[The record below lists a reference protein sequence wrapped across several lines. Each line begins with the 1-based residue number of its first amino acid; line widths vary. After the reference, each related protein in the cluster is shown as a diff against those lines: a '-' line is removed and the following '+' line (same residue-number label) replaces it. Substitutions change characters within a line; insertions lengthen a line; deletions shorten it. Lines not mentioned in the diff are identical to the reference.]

1 MSRTQRLVLS
11 IAIVAS
17 FVAFLNSTVVSV
29 ALPKVSAE
37 LGGGLA
43 GQQWTIN
50 SYLVTLGS
58 LMLVAGSLSDALGR
72 LLMLRIGLVGFGVTS
87 LAIAAAPTIETL
99 IAFRA
104 IQGAA
109 GALLVPSSLAL
120 IITSFQGPA
129 QGRAIG
135 MWTSA
140 TSAAAIVGP
149 LVGGL
154 LADFSSWRWAF
165 VVNVIPIALAL
176 VLMSR
181 LTMHDVRMP
190 GMRIDVVSA
199 VLCTSGLGAIVL
211 ALIEGTSRGWN
222 SPIVLVSLIGGT
234 IAFASFLVRQRNR
247 ANAIVPLDMFRV
259 RNFWTGNV
267 ATALIYAALSLNGFV
282 LGIYLQQTA
291 ALSATLA
298 GLASLP
304 MTVIMIV
311 GSSRI
316 GALSGR
322 FGPRT
327 FMTAGPIIMAAGAL
341 MLVAVSADFNY
352 WTQVLPG
359 MVVFGL
365 GLTVTVSPLTSAI
378 LGSVT
383 SERAG
388 SASAVNTAVARIA
401 GLVIVAV
408 LAVIV
413 GGQIDLEGFHR
424 AAVVTAALLA
434 LGGITSWFGIR
445 TVVPTRPSE
454 EIMVSTAPC
463 VAGDVPVV
471 ARA

>member
-11 IAIVAS
+11 LAIVAS

-29 ALPKVSAE
+29 ALPKISAE

-58 LMLVAGSLSDALGR
+58 LMLVAGSLSDAVGR
-72 LLMLRIGLVGFGVTS
+72 ILMLRIGLVGFGVTS
-87 LAIAAAPTIETL
+87 LAIGAAPTIDTL

-104 IQGAA
+104 IQGAS

-129 QGRAIG
+129 QGKAIG

-154 LADFSSWRWAF
+154 LSDFSSWRWAF
-165 VVNVIPIALAL
+165 VLNVIPIALAL
-176 VLMSR
+176 LLMSR
-181 LTMHDVRMP
+181 LKMRDVRTP
-190 GMRIDVVSA
+190 GTRIDVVSA
-199 VLCTSGLGAIVL
+199 VLCTLGLGAIVL
-211 ALIEGTSRGWN
+211 ALIEGPSRGWN
-222 SPIVLVSLIGGT
+222 SPVVLVSLIGGT

-247 ANAIVPLDMFRV
+247 ANAIVPLDMFLV
-259 RNFWTGNV
+259 RNFWTGNL

-282 LGIYLQQTA
+282 VGIYLQQTA
-291 ALSATLA
+291 GLSATLA

-322 FGPRT
+322 FGPRI
-327 FMTAGPIIMAAGAL
+327 FMTAGPLIMAAGAV
-341 MLVAVSADFNY
+341 MLLAVSADFNY
-352 WTQVLPG
+352 WQQVLPG

-378 LGSVT
+378 LSSVP

-413 GGQIDLEGFHR
+413 GGEIDLEGFRR

-445 TVVPTRPSE
+445 TVIANRPSE
-454 EIMVSTAPC
+454 EIMVATAPC

>member
-11 IAIVAS
+11 LAIVAS

-29 ALPKVSAE
+29 ALPKISAE

-58 LMLVAGSLSDALGR
+58 LMLVAGSLSDAVGR

-104 IQGAA
+104 VQGAA

-129 QGRAIG
+129 QGKAIG

-154 LADFSSWRWAF
+154 LSDFSSWRWAF
-165 VVNVIPIALAL
+165 VLNVLPIALAL

-181 LTMHDVRMP
+181 LKMRDVRTP
-190 GMRIDVVSA
+190 GIRIDVVSA
-199 VLCTSGLGAIVL
+199 VLCTFGLGAIVL
-211 ALIEGTSRGWN
+211 ALIEGPSRGWN
-222 SPIVLVSLIGGT
+222 SPIVLVSLIGGAV
-234 IAFASFLVRQRNR
+234 AFAFFLVRQRNR

-267 ATALIYAALSLNGFV
+267 ATALVYAALSLNGFV

-291 ALSATLA
+291 GLSATLA

-304 MTVIMIV
+304 MTVIMIA

-322 FGPRT
+322 FGPRA
-327 FMTAGPIIMAAGAL
+327 FMTAGPIIMAAGSL
-341 MLVAVSADFNY
+341 MLLAVSADFDY
-352 WTQVLPG
+352 WLQVLPG

-378 LGSVT
+378 LGSVP

-413 GGQIDLEGFHR
+413 GGQIDLEGFQR

-445 TVVPTRPSE
+445 TVASKRSSE
-454 EIMVSTAPC
+454 KVMVSTAPC

-471 ARA
+471 TRA

>member
-327 FMTAGPIIMAAGAL
+327 FMTAGPIIMGAGAL

-445 TVVPTRPSE
+445 TVAPTRPSE